1 MAKIKTTFRGVRYR
15 EHETR
20 KHGVHKDKYFF
31 IRYKLQGKDR
41 EEGLGWQSEG
51 WTASK
56 AYDRLKEL
64 KENKKAGEGP
74 QTLAEKRAILKKQQE
89 AKKAEQEKAE
99 KEKITFGQYFETVY
113 FPTSETGKKKDT
125 TRKWNEHFK
134 NWIDPVIGHIP
145 LKDVKPFAIEKIKK
159 NVLDAGKT
167 TRSLQYIFATIRQV
181 WNMAK
186 RDGLVFNDSPTKQVK
201 FSKTDNRR
209 ARFLTHVEAKA
220 LLNALHIRDVLTHDL
235 ALLSLH
241 TGLRMGEIAN
251 LKWGHINIDR
261 GIIEVVDPKGGVGR
275 VAFMTGGIKTM
286 FKDMKCRE
294 PNDYIFTK
302 KDGGKLKDTPKE
314 FSKVVA
320 DLGLNKGITDT
331 RRKVCFH
338 SCRHTFASW
347 HVSAG
352 TDIYA
357 VKSLMGHSNIAMT
370 ERYSH
375 LAPETLQ
382 NATRT
387 LEKAIKTGKQKN
399 QSGQVVKFS
408 K

>member
-31 IRYKLQGKDR
+31 IRYKLNGKDR
-41 EEGLGWQSEG
+41 EEGLGWSSEG

-64 KENKKAGEGP
+64 KENKKAGVGP
-74 QTLAEKRAILKKQQE
+74 QTLAEKRAILSKQQE
-89 AKKAEQEKAE
+89 ADKDEQEKTE
-99 KEKITFGQYFETVY
+99 KEKITFGQYFEKVY
-113 FPTSETGKKKDT
+113 FPTSETGRKKDT

-209 ARFLTHVEAKA
+209 ARFLTHAEAKTLLSA
-220 LLNALHIRDVLTHDL
+220 LQTKDRLTHDL

-251 LKWGHINIDR
+251 LKWGHIDIDR
-261 GIIEVVDPKGGVGR
+261 GIIEIVDPKGGVGR
-275 VAFMTGGIKTM
+275 AAFMTGEIKTM
-286 FKDMKCRE
+286 FKDMRRLE

-302 KDGGKLKDTPKE
+302 KDGEKLKDTPKE
-314 FSKVVA
+314 FSKVVTE
-320 DLGLNKGITDT
+320 LGLNEGIIDT

-375 LAPETLQ
+375 LAPETLK

-387 LEKAIKTGKQKN
+387 LEKAIKAGKQKD
-399 QSGQVVKFS
+399 QAGKVVNFTK
-408 K
+408 

>member
-41 EEGLGWQSEG
+41 EEGLGWSSEG

-74 QTLAEKRAILKKQQE
+74 QTLAEKRAILNKQQE
-89 AKKAEQEKAE
+89 AKKAEQEKTE
-99 KEKITFGQYFETVY
+99 KEKITFGQYFEKVY
-113 FPTSETGKKKDT
+113 FPTSETGRKKDT

-186 RDGLVFNDSPTKQVK
+186 RDGLIFNDSPTKQVK

-220 LLNALHIRDVLTHDL
+220 LLSALQVKDVLTHDL
-235 ALLSLH
+235 TLLSLH

-251 LKWGHINIDR
+251 LKWGHIDIDR
-261 GIIEVVDPKGGVGR
+261 GIIEIVDPKGCVGR
-275 VAFMTGGIKTM
+275 AAFMTGEIKTM
-286 FKDMKCRE
+286 FKDMERRE
-294 PNDYIFTK
+294 INDYIFTK
-302 KDGGKLKDTPKE
+302 KDGEKLKDTPKE

-320 DLGLNKGITDT
+320 ELGLNEGITDT

-375 LAPETLQ
+375 LAPETLK

-387 LEKAIKTGKQKN
+387 LEKAIKAGKQKN
-399 QSGQVVKFS
+399 QDGQVVNFAK
-408 K
+408 